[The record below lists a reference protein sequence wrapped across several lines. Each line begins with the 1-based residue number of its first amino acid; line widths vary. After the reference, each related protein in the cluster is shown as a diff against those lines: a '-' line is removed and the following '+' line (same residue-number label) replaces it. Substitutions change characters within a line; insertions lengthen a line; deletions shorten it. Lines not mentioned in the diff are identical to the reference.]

1 MNITI
6 VANFLHSEVQRL
18 RQSHQPDVRQ
28 AAAVAEQDVQLLQ
41 KALSVDIGKW
51 QNLAKLQAM
60 MHQRMRDGLP
70 ERIGQYERMP

>member
-6 VANFLHSEVQRL
+6 IANFLYSEVQRL
-18 RQSHQPDVRQ
+18 RQSDQPDVRQ
-28 AAAVAEQDVQLLQ
+28 AAVVAERDVQLLQ
-41 KALSVDIGKW
+41 RAMSVDIGKW

>member
-1 MNITI
+1 MNITM
-6 VANFLHSEVQRL
+6 VTNFLYSEVQRL
-18 RQSHQPDVRQ
+18 RQSDQPDVRQ
-28 AAAVAEQDVQLLQ
+28 AAVVAEQDVQLLQ
-41 KALSVDIGKW
+41 RAMSVDIGKW

>member
-6 VANFLHSEVQRL
+6 VANFLYSEVQRL
-18 RQSHQPDVRQ
+18 RHSDQPDVRQ
-28 AAAVAEQDVQLLQ
+28 VAVVAEQDVQFLQ
-41 KALSVDIGKW
+41 RAMNVDIGKW

-70 ERIGQYERMP
+70 ERIGQYERIP